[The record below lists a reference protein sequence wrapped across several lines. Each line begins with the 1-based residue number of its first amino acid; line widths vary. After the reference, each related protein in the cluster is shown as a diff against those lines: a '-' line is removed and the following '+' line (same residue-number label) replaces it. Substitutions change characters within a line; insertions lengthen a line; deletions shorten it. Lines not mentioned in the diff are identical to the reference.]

1 MVPPNS
7 SLMSIAGVLR
17 VLVLSTDML
26 PRTLA
31 MTIAGVPRASRWAL
45 VLSSSGDFNG
55 ISDGHWEG
63 PFFAFAENLSA
74 TSPVSLPSP
83 NQ

>member
-1 MVPPNS
+1 M
-7 SLMSIAGVLR
+7 
-17 VLVLSTDML
+17 LSTDVL

-31 MTIAGVPRASRWAL
+31 MAFAGAPRASRWAL
-45 VLSSSGDFNG
+45 VLSSRGALNG

-63 PFFAFAENLSA
+63 PFFAFAEDLSA
-74 TSPVSLPSP
+74 PSPVSLPSP